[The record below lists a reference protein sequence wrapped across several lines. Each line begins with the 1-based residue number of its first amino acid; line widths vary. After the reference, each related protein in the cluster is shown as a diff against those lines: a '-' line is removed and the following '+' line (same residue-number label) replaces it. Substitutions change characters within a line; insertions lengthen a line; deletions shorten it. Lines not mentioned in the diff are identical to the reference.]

1 MIYQVG
7 GSLTQDAPSYVERQ
21 ADSQIYEALKRGE
34 FCYVLNSRQMGK
46 SSLLVRT
53 RNRLQ
58 EEGFK
63 CTTIDFTSI
72 GSENIT
78 QQQWYKGLVGDLWRG
93 FQLLSKVNL
102 KVWWRSQEDI
112 SLVQRLSRFI
122 SDVLLV
128 EFPQERLVIF
138 IDEIDSLLSLP
149 FPIDDFFALIRF
161 CYNQRAIDHKYK
173 HITFAIFGVATPSD
187 LIQDKKRTPFNIGV
201 AIELQGFN
209 WAEAQPL
216 LKGLKFKEDSG
227 KAVLN
232 EIIAWTGGQPFLT
245 QKLCQLLMN
254 CQDPDQ
260 PMTSSAP
267 TITPG
272 TEAFCV
278 ESVIRTKILH
288 RWETQDDPEHL
299 RTIHDRIMRNE
310 QWAGRILGIYQQ
322 ILQGVKIETD
332 DSREQNELILSG
344 LVVKQQGLLQ
354 VKNRIYQEVFNL
366 QWVEKQ
372 LALLRPYSQLF
383 KAWIASNKQDKSLLL
398 RGKALKDAQLWT
410 QNKSLSD
417 LDYQFLAAS
426 VELDREEIQLKL
438 EAERTKEIEARLAQ
452 EKKTAK
458 LQKYLLGVVSIALVL
473 TIGLGMIAFWQ
484 YRKAQSSRRE
494 AQISELKAIAES
506 SEALFVSDQRLDALI
521 AAIKAK
527 KQLQKLGGAA
537 VGTESQVEHVLR
549 RAVYGTVESNSFSG
563 HSALVWQVIFSPDGK
578 LIASASDD
586 KTVKLWQRDGT
597 LLKTLEGHSAGVKG
611 MDFSPDGK
619 LIASASDDK
628 TVKLWQRDGTLLKTL
643 EGHSAGVKGMDFSP
657 NGKLIASVS
666 DDKTVKLWQRD
677 GTLLKTL
684 EDHSSGVWG
693 VDFSPDGKMLASA
706 SADGNIKLWNRDGT
720 LFKTLEGH
728 NAAVLKVFFSPDGE
742 MLASVSEDK
751 TVKLWNRDGTLLKTL
766 EGHSATVLDVAFSS
780 DGEMLASASDDNTV
794 KIWQRDGTFVRNL
807 EHNTAV
813 LDVAFS
819 PDGETIASGG
829 ADNTIKLWKTDGTLL
844 KNLGG
849 HSAAIWGVDFSPD
862 GKMLASASGDKKVKL
877 WQLDNKLLSSI
888 RGHST
893 VVFGIAF
900 SPDGEMLT
908 SASGDTTVKLWQR
921 NGVLLRTLKGHSSG
935 VTSVDFSSNG
945 TTIASTSMDK
955 TIKLWS
961 TNGNLLKNL
970 EGHGAAVWEVDFS
983 SDGKIL
989 ASASADNTIKLWSSD
1004 GNLLK
1009 TLEGHSAAIWGVD
1022 FSRDGKMLASASADN
1037 TIKLWNR
1044 DGNLLKTLEGHS
1056 AAVWEVDFSPDGT
1069 MLASASADNTVRLWN
1084 TNGILIKTLEGHSAT
1099 IWGVDFSPDGTM
1111 LASASADNTV
1121 KLWNSDGTLL
1131 KTLEGHSAAIW
1142 GVDFSPDGKMLASVG
1157 EDNTVF
1163 LWNLEQ
1169 ILPLDELNYACN
1181 WVRNYLRTNVE
1192 LSEGDRNLC
1201 KKQY

>member
-1 MIYQVG
+1 MMYQVG

-58 EEGFK
+58 EDGFK
-63 CTTIDFTSI
+63 CTTIDLTGI
-72 GSENIT
+72 GSESIT
-78 QQQWYKGLVGDLWRG
+78 QQQWYKGLVGELWRG
-93 FQLLSKVNL
+93 FKLLSKVNL
-102 KVWWRSQEDI
+102 KAWWRSQEDI

-128 EFPQERLVIF
+128 QLPEERLVIL

-161 CYNQRAIDHKYK
+161 FYNQRAIDPKYK
-173 HITFAIFGVATPSD
+173 RITFAIFGVATPSD

-209 WAEAQPL
+209 WVEAQPL
-216 LKGLKFKEDSG
+216 LKGLEFKEYSS

-245 QKLCQLLMN
+245 QKLCQLLIN
-254 CQDPDQ
+254 CQDLSR
-260 PMTSSAP
+260 PMAGPAS

-272 TEAFCV
+272 TEAPWV
-278 ESVIRTKILH
+278 DSVIRTKIVH
-288 RWETQDDPEHL
+288 RWESQDDPEHL
-299 RTIHDRIMRNE
+299 RTIHDRIMHNE
-310 QWAGRILGIYQQ
+310 QWLGRMLGIYQQ

-354 VKNRIYQEVFNL
+354 VKNRIYQEVFSL

-372 LALLRPYSQLF
+372 LALLRPYFQLF
-383 KAWIASNKQDKSLLL
+383 KAWIESKQQDKSRLL
-398 RGKALKDAQLWT
+398 RGQALIDAQLWA
-410 QNKSLSD
+410 QNNSFSD
-417 LDYQFLAAS
+417 LDHQFLAAS
-426 VELDREEIQLKL
+426 VKLDREEIELKL
-438 EAERTKEIEARLAQ
+438 EAERTKEVEARLVQ

-458 LQKYLLGVVSIALVL
+458 LQRYLLGAVSIALVF
-473 TIGLGMIAFWQ
+473 TSGLGMTAFWQ
-484 YRKAQSSRRE
+484 YRRAQSSKLE
-494 AQISELKAIAES
+494 AQISELKAIAKS
-506 SEALFVSDQRLDALI
+506 SEALFASDQRLEALI

-527 KQLQKLGGAA
+527 KYLQKLGGAA
-537 VGTESQVEHVLR
+537 AETQSQVEHVLR

-563 HSALVWQVIFSPDGK
+563 HSSLVWQVFFSPDGK

-597 LLKTLEGHSAGVKG
+597 LLRTLEGHSAGV
-611 MDFSPDGK
+611 
-619 LIASASDDK
+619 
-628 TVKLWQRDGTLLKTL
+628 
-643 EGHSAGVKGMDFSP
+643 
-657 NGKLIASVS
+657 
-666 DDKTVKLWQRD
+666 
-677 GTLLKTL
+677 
-684 EDHSSGVWG
+684 WG
-693 VDFSPDGKMLASA
+693 LDFSPDGKMLASA
-706 SADGNIKLWNRDGT
+706 SADSNIKLWNRDGT
-720 LFKTLEGH
+720 LLKTLEGH
-728 NAAVLKVFFSPDGE
+728 NAAVLKVVFSPDGE

-780 DGEMLASASDDNTV
+780 DGKMLASASDDNTV

-813 LDVAFS
+813 LAVAFCL
-819 PDGETIASGG
+819 DGKTIASGS

-900 SPDGEMLT
+900 SPDAEMLA
-908 SASGDTTVKLWQR
+908 SASGDTTVKLWQS
-921 NGVLLRTLKGHSSG
+921 NGILLRTLEGHSSG

-1022 FSRDGKMLASASADN
+1022 FSPDGKMLASASADN

-1056 AAVWEVDFSPDGT
+1056 AAVWEVDFSPDGK
-1069 MLASASADNTVRLWN
+1069 MLASASADNTVKLWK

-1099 IWGVDFSPDGTM
+1099 IWGVDFSPDGTI
-1111 LASASADNTV
+1111 LASVSADNTV
-1121 KLWNSDGTLL
+1121 KLWNTDGTLL

-1142 GVDFSPDGKMLASVG
+1142 GVDFSPDGTMLASVG
-1157 EDNTVF
+1157 EDNTVM

-1169 ILPLDELNYACN
+1169 ILSLDELNYACD
-1181 WVRNYLRTNVE
+1181 WVRDYLRTNIE
-1192 LSEGDRNLC
+1192 LSESDRHLC
-1201 KKQY
+1201 KE

>member
-21 ADSQIYEALKRGE
+21 ADSQIYEALKRSE

-78 QQQWYKGLVGDLWRG
+78 QQQWYKGLVGELWRG

-128 EFPQERLVIF
+128 QFPQERLVIF

-149 FPIDDFFALIRF
+149 FSIDDFFALIRF
-161 CYNQRAIDHKYK
+161 CYNQRALDSKYK
-173 HITFAIFGVATPSD
+173 RITFAIFGVATPSD

-209 WAEAQPL
+209 WVEAQPL
-216 LKGLKFKEDSG
+216 LKGLELKEDSS

-232 EIIAWTGGQPFLT
+232 EIIFWTGGQPFLT
-245 QKLCQLLMN
+245 QKLCQLLMK
-254 CQDPDQ
+254 DLGR
-260 PMTSSAP
+260 PMAGSAP
-267 TITPG
+267 MITPG
-272 TEAFCV
+272 NEASWV

-288 RWETQDDPEHL
+288 KWETQDDPEHL
-299 RTIHDRIMRNE
+299 RTIHDRIMLNE
-310 QWAGRILGIYQQ
+310 QWTGRMLGLYQQ
-322 ILQGVKIETD
+322 ILQGFKIETD

-372 LALLRPYSQLF
+372 LGLLRPYSQLF
-383 KAWIASNKQDKSLLL
+383 KAWIASNQQDESRLL
-398 RGKALKDAQLWT
+398 RGQALKDAQLWS
-410 QNKSLSD
+410 QNKILSD
-417 LDYQFLAAS
+417 LDYRFLAAS
-426 VELDREEIQLKL
+426 VEFDRQEIQLKL
-438 EAERTKEIEARLAQ
+438 EAERTKEVEARLAQ
-452 EKKTAK
+452 EEKTAK
-458 LQKYLLGVVSIALVL
+458 LQRYLLGAVSIALVFS
-473 TIGLGMIAFWQ
+473 TGLGLTAVWQ
-484 YRKAQSSRRE
+484 YRRAQSNRLE
-494 AQISELKAIAES
+494 AQISELKAIAKS
-506 SEALFVSDQRLDALI
+506 SEALFASDQRLEALI

-527 KQLQKLGGAA
+527 KQRQKLGGTAA
-537 VGTESQVEHVLR
+537 ETQSQVEHVLR

-563 HSALVWQVIFSPDGK
+563 HSALVWQVVFSPDGK

-597 LLKTLEGHSAGVKG
+597 LLKILEGHSAGVKG

-643 EGHSAGVKGMDFSP
+643 EGHSAGV
-657 NGKLIASVS
+657 
-666 DDKTVKLWQRD
+666 
-677 GTLLKTL
+677 
-684 EDHSSGVWG
+684 WG

-706 SADGNIKLWNRDGT
+706 SADGNIKLWNTDGT
-720 LFKTLEGH
+720 LLKTLEGH

-742 MLASVSEDK
+742 ILASVSEDK

-766 EGHSATVLDVAFSS
+766 EDHSATVLDVAFSP

-819 PDGETIASGG
+819 SDGEMIASGS
-829 ADNTIKLWKTDGTLL
+829 ADKTIKLWKTDGTLL

-877 WQLDNKLLSSI
+877 WQLDNKLLSFI

-893 VVFGIAF
+893 VVFSIAF
-900 SPDGEMLT
+900 SPDGEILA
-908 SASGDTTVKLWQR
+908 SASGDTTVKLWQH
-921 NGVLLRTLKGHSSG
+921 NGILLGTLEEHSSG
-935 VTSVDFSSNG
+935 VTSLDFSSNG
-945 TTIASTSMDK
+945 KTIASASMDK
-955 TIKLWS
+955 NIKLWN
-961 TNGNLLKNL
+961 T
-970 EGHGAAVWEVDFS
+970 
-983 SDGKIL
+983 DG
-989 ASASADNTIKLWSSD
+989 T
-1004 GNLLK
+1004 LLK
-1009 TLEGHSAAIWGVD
+1009 TLEGHSAGIWDVD
-1022 FSRDGKMLASASADN
+1022 FSPDGKMLASASADN
-1037 TIKLWNR
+1037 TVKLWNS
-1044 DGNLLKTLEGHS
+1044 DGTLLQTLEGHN
-1056 AAVWEVDFSPDGT
+1056 AAIWGMDFSPDGK
-1069 MLASASADNTVRLWN
+1069 MLASASADNTVKLWN
-1084 TNGILIKTLEGHSAT
+1084 TDGTLLQTLEGHNAAIWGVDFSPDGKILASVSADNTIKLWNTDGTLLQTLEGHSAA
-1099 IWGVDFSPDGTM
+1099 IRGVDFSPDGTM

-1121 KLWNSDGTLL
+1121 KLWNPDGTLL

-1169 ILPLDELNYACN
+1169 ILPLDELNYACD
-1181 WVRNYLRTNVE
+1181 WVQDYLRTNVE
-1192 LSEGDRNLC
+1192 LSESDRNLC